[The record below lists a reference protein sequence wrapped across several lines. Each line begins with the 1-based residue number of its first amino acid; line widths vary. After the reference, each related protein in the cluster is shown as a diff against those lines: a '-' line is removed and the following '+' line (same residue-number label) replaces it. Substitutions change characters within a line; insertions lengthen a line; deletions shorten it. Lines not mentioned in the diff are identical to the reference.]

1 MPYYMI
7 QASYSS
13 DAWGSQIKNPQNHA
27 EAIRPSIEKLGGKL
41 DDVYF
46 TFGEY
51 DIVGIVQFPDNQS
64 AAALSIAAASSG
76 SVKSL
81 KTTPLMTIEEGI
93 EAVNKAGESNYR
105 PPS

>member
-13 DAWGSQIKNPQNHA
+13 DAWGSQIKNPQNRA

-41 DDVYF
+41 NDVYF

-64 AAALSIAAASSG
+64 AAALSIAASSSG

-81 KTTPLMTIEEGI
+81 KTTPLMTIGEGI
-93 EAVNKAGESNYR
+93 EAVNKAGDANYR